1 VQGKKEFNQ
10 RIFYNIN
17 LDSLVPDDHFLKR
30 LDSVVSFNFVR
41 DITKDYYSHTGKPS
55 IDPIVLIKMLLV
67 GYLFDIKS
75 ERKLVEEI
83 SLNLAYRWYIGYD
96 LDEEVPNHS
105 VFSKARA
112 RFGKKLFLD
121 IFEKILARCVGLG
134 LISKEG
140 MLIDSTIV
148 RANASDRSM
157 VETRL
162 TPGQYWKR
170 LEEEKPKKKLVGRR
184 FGGNKMGKRTRDI
197 NRLSLRKKSTTD
209 PDATIVRKPGMGSHL
224 SYKAHIATDTN
235 GIITAVSASPS
246 VVHDTGAV
254 PHLVELHE
262 RMLDT
267 PSWVAADT
275 KYGSEECLAFLQD
288 KNIKTAIRPETKI
301 SKPGHF
307 SKSKFKYDK
316 KRDCYI
322 CPNGKILK
330 RKSKNYPQNRIKYKS
345 SEKDCN
351 LCPLRDK
358 CISGGSFR
366 TVSHY
371 DSPCYFKAR
380 SWYYSGYGKAMQK
393 LRGTILEG
401 VMGQAKT
408 YHGMAKAR
416 FRGLS
421 KVEIQ
426 FLLTA
431 TAMNLKKMVKML
443 DVEEIKSSLS
453 RKFTS
458 IIQIVKDIFRNFVK
472 ELTIETS

>member
-1 VQGKKEFNQ
+1 MDKIRG
-10 RIFYNIN
+10 I
-17 LDSLVPDDHFLKR
+17 
-30 LDSVVSFNFVR
+30 
-41 DITKDYYSHTGKPS
+41 
-55 IDPIVLIKMLLV
+55 
-67 GYLFDIKS
+67 
-75 ERKLVEEI
+75 EEI

-96 LDEEVPNHS
+96 LDEEVPNHRI
-105 VFSKARA
+105 FSKARA

-134 LISKEG
+134 LVSKEG

-162 TPGQYWKR
+162 SPGQYWIR
-170 LEEEKPKKKLVGRR
+170 IEEEKPKKKLVGRR
-184 FGGNKMGKRTRDI
+184 FGGKFDIDKMGKRTRDI
-197 NRLSLRKKSTTD
+197 NRLSLRKKSKTD
-209 PDATIVRKPGMGSHL
+209 PDATIVRKPGIGSHL
-224 SYKAHIATDTN
+224 SYKAHIATDTG
-235 GIITAVSASPS
+235 GIITAVYASPS
-246 VVHDTGAV
+246 VLHDTGAV
-254 PHLVELHE
+254 PNLVESHE
-262 RMLDT
+262 RVLGT

-275 KYGSEECLAFLQD
+275 KYGAEECLAYLQD

-301 SKPGHF
+301 SKLGYF
-307 SKSKFKYDK
+307 SKNKFKYDN

-322 CPNGKILK
+322 CPNGKIIR
-330 RKSKNYPQNRIKYKS
+330 RKSKNYPQNRINYKA

-351 LCPLRDK
+351 ICPLRDK
-358 CISGGSFR
+358 CISGESFR

-371 DSPCYFKAR
+371 DSPCYWKAR

-401 VMGQAKT
+401 VMGHAKT
-408 YHGMAKAR
+408 YHDMARAR

-431 TAMNLKKMVKML
+431 TALNLKKIVKIM
-443 DVEEIKSSLS
+443 DVEEVKASVS
-453 RKFTS
+453 RKFTV
-458 IIQIVKDIFRNFVK
+458 ITQILKDIFKNFVK
-472 ELTIETS
+472 ELANGCALGNKPYGVHFTISLKKYTIGKDFILLCGICPRRNLKI